1 MIVTRSLKNFLN
13 SNYRNINHKHLNKN
27 VILNLN
33 NARSLATPSQP
44 QGMASQV
51 DAGSGPL
58 SSPKNLDNNAIVAP
72 LG

>member
-1 MIVTRSLKNFLN
+1 MIVTRSLKNFLSTN
-13 SNYRNINHKHLNKN
+13 HRSINHKHLNKN
-27 VILNLN
+27 AVLNLN
-33 NARSLATPSQP
+33 NVRSLATPSQP

-58 SSPKNLDNNAIVAP
+58 SSPKNLDNNAIIAP